1 MSCLVLRPRKHGLSP
16 KSQKGTERTR
26 FAPCRLAPAGFV
38 GAGRR
43 GLRGEAGVSLAGLVP
58 LPQAAAAVA
67 KAGKVQASEHPL
79 TPGQT

>member
-1 MSCLVLRPRKHGLSP
+1 MIALSGLVLWPRKQELSP

-26 FAPCRLAPAGFV
+26 FVCPVGFV
-38 GAGRR
+38 RVGRR

-58 LPQAAAAVA
+58 LPQAVAAVA
-67 KAGKVQASEHPL
+67 KAGEVQASEHPL